1 MAVLQTNELLKENLS
16 RKTGL
21 HRLTDEETE
30 AIKNVVL
37 EAALD
42 VIALCDENGIPY
54 MLGGG
59 SALGAVRHGG
69 FIPWDDDID
78 LNIPRKYITQLIHA
92 IENRYPDKY
101 YIEAPLY
108 TEGYLSSF
116 IQVHRKNTV
125 FQEYMHQ
132 NKKNCGI
139 KLDIF
144 IIENTYNN
152 RKNEKIQ

>member
-59 SALGAVRHGG
+59 IGTWRSKAWWIYSVG
-69 FIPWDDDID
+69 
-78 LNIPRKYITQLIHA
+78 
-92 IENRYPDKY
+92 
-101 YIEAPLY
+101 
-108 TEGYLSSF
+108 
-116 IQVHRKNTV
+116 
-125 FQEYMHQ
+125 
-132 NKKNCGI
+132 
-139 KLDIF
+139 
-144 IIENTYNN
+144 
-152 RKNEKIQ
+152 

>member
-54 MLGGG
+54 ML
-59 SALGAVRHGG
+59 
-69 FIPWDDDID
+69 
-78 LNIPRKYITQLIHA
+78 
-92 IENRYPDKY
+92 
-101 YIEAPLY
+101 
-108 TEGYLSSF
+108 
-116 IQVHRKNTV
+116 
-125 FQEYMHQ
+125 
-132 NKKNCGI
+132 
-139 KLDIF
+139 
-144 IIENTYNN
+144 
-152 RKNEKIQ
+152 